1 MAAFGDDLRAEREQ
15 RGVSLDGLS
24 VLTKIST
31 RHLESL
37 EREQFHQLPGGIFR
51 RGILRAYLNALGLSE
66 SEWLPRF
73 ESSVAEN
80 ARRLGLKAE
89 PEEDAWVTFAS
100 NVKKNRVANRQSTT
114 GRWLGVVLLAAL
126 LAVAGWALWHFEL
139 YRLRGGG

>member
-73 ESSVAEN
+73 ESSVAES
-80 ARRLGLKAE
+80 AGKLGLKLD
-89 PEEDAWVTFAS
+89 PQEDAWVTFAS
-100 NVKKNRVANRQSTT
+100 NVKKNRISQQRTT
-114 GRWLGVVLLAAL
+114 AGRWMGVVVLAL
-126 LAVAGWALWHFEL
+126 VLAVAAWALWHFEL
-139 YRLRGGG
+139 QRLHA